1 MGVLDILVDSL
12 DYPLRDWK
20 KYLILGIFLF
30 IMRYVETFAS
40 IRPISLLVM
49 FIVLILEI
57 VIFGYICS
65 VIASA
70 IRHKKDIP
78 SFSFV
83 ENIVDGLKYFV
94 LGIVYTI
101 IPFVLF
107 YIMLISSGSNS
118 AIIQLLQASNPYFT
132 VLGFPTGDLFSG
144 FINGITQSSYT
155 MTFII
160 LFILGLIFSFF
171 FVMSLSRMVDTESFK
186 EAFNFRAVLE
196 TMKTI
201 GWSTYITWFIVI
213 SLYLII
219 LACIR
224 ILLGLIPYVGLL
236 VACLVIFPYT
246 ILFASRAIGLVYK
259 QTKYV
264 GALSSDID
272 PNDELNQM
280 SILKEKEELRQKNL
294 KESAEKQDHAIKQT
308 QSLRKQGINNYS
320 QEKNEDVKKPVG
332 KVIHPKPKGEVVYP
346 KSKGTIISSDLE
358 TDDVSEEDI
367 KPEGK
372 VLINPIDGSELRI
385 KEPIK
390 GSIGPVKDDV
400 KIDESSIKK
409 EFITVDDKELS
420 SKKAKEDAFKE
431 IQNLISD
438 DDSNPEDIIAKLQKN
453 EEDKKK
459 V

>member
-83 ENIVDGLKYFV
+83 ENIVDGLKYLV

-171 FVMSLSRMVDTESFK
+171 FVMSLSRMVDTESLK
-186 EAFNFRAVLE
+186 EALNFRAVLK

-201 GWSTYITWFIVI
+201 GWGTYITWFIVI
-213 SLYLII
+213 SLYLIMFG
-219 LACIR
+219 CIR

-264 GALSSDID
+264 GALNSDID

-280 SILKEKEELRQKNL
+280 SILKEKEVLRQKNL
-294 KESAEKQDHAIKQT
+294 KESAEKQDSAIKQT
-308 QSLRKQGINNYS
+308 QNLRKQGINYS
-320 QEKNEDVKKPVG
+320 QDKNVNVKKPIG

-346 KSKGTIISSDLE
+346 ESKGTIISSDVE
-358 TDDVSEEDI
+358 NDDVSEDEI

-372 VLINPIDGSELRI
+372 VLINPIDGSELLI

-438 DDSNPEDIIAKLQKN
+438 EDSNPEDIIAKLQKS

-459 V
+459 D